1 MVDQPYPPAFE
12 RAVTHTLREE
22 GGARLSN
29 HKFDPGGKTKYGI
42 SQKSYPNLNIELL
55 TEAEAIDIYFRDYW
69 LACRLGLIDS
79 PYVAAEI
86 FDTAVNCGTGTAV
99 KIAQR
104 AVNLLSIGK
113 VLEIDGRMGP
123 TTISAINEL
132 SSRYELPL
140 VLCLNLHQGI
150 RYVEI
155 LKSNPDNFKHVIK
168 GWMKRLTPPKELLP

>member
-1 MVDQPYPPAFE
+1 MTDVPYPPAFE
-12 RAVTHTLREE
+12 RAVTHTLRVE
-22 GGARLSN
+22 GGARLAN
-29 HKFDPGGKTKYGI
+29 NKFDPGGKTKYGI

-104 AVNLLSIGK
+104 AVNLLFIGK
-113 VLEIDGRMGP
+113 VLEVNGKMNPETID
-123 TTISAINEL
+123 ALNEL
-132 SSRYELPL
+132 SKRYELPL

-150 RYVEI
+150 RYIEI
-155 LKSNPDNFKHVIK
+155 FKSNPGNFKNVIK
-168 GWMKRLTPPKELLP
+168 GWMKRLAPPMELLT